1 MRDPFPFQRPE
12 YLVKYVEPIADALH
26 LRTLPLHFHEVAFA
40 FALYYFTNKC
50 VAPAI
55 SRFVFPNIYPQF
67 NARTKLN
74 WDVHIVSF
82 VQSTVICG
90 LALWV
95 MLDDDERDQMS
106 QVERVHGYTG
116 GTGLVQAFAG
126 GYFLWDLMVTVQH
139 VSVFGIGMLFHAIS
153 ALCVFSLGFVSALL
167 YTQGT
172 YSDERTNTPQR
183 PFVNFYAPTFILY
196 ELSSPFLNIHWFCD
210 KLNLTGSTLQL
221 VNGIFLLLTF
231 MSCRLFWGT
240 YQSIQVFGDIW
251 AAYKAGPITFLD
263 PTLKSYD
270 NITATDAGTTERTA
284 MLQFADGHNVPL
296 WIAFAYLASNLVLNG
311 LNWFWFAKMIE
322 TLRKRFD
329 PPLGTRRAE
338 KPSHIDIPEH
348 EKVLIEGIHVATPGV
363 GMDGKMLVPEHY
375 GINGEGK
382 VVKVE
387 AKGTHLEVEGREVR
401 NRTSTRR
408 RG

>member
-1 MRDPFPFQRPE
+1 MRDPFPLQRPE
-12 YLVKYVEPIADALH
+12 YLVKYVQPVANALH

-40 FALYYFTNKC
+40 FALYHFTNKYIS
-50 VAPAI
+50 PAI
-55 SRFVFPNIYPQF
+55 SRYFFPNIYPQF

-74 WDVHIVSF
+74 WDVHVVSF

-139 VSVFGIGMLFHAIS
+139 VSVFGVGMLFHAIS
-153 ALCVFSLGFVSALL
+153 ALCVFSLGF
-167 YTQGT
+167 
-172 YSDERTNTPQR
+172 R

-210 KLNLTGSTLQL
+210 KLSLTGSTLQL

-240 YQSIQVFGDIW
+240 YQSIRVFGDIW

-263 PTLKSYD
+263 PAIKSYD
-270 NITATDAGTTERTA
+270 NITATDAGITERTA
-284 MLQFADGHNVPL
+284 MLHFADGHNVPL

-311 LNWFWFAKMIE
+311 LNWFWFTKMIE

-375 GINGEGK
+375 GINGEGE

-387 AKGTHLEVEGREVR
+387 AKSTHLEVEGREVR
-401 NRTSTRR
+401 SRTSTRR

>member
-1 MRDPFPFQRPE
+1 
-12 YLVKYVEPIADALH
+12 
-26 LRTLPLHFHEVAFA
+26 
-40 FALYYFTNKC
+40 
-50 VAPAI
+50 
-55 SRFVFPNIYPQF
+55 
-67 NARTKLN
+67 
-74 WDVHIVSF
+74 
-82 VQSTVICG
+82 
-90 LALWV
+90 
-95 MLDDDERDQMS
+95 
-106 QVERVHGYTG
+106 
-116 GTGLVQAFAG
+116 
-126 GYFLWDLMVTVQH
+126 
-139 VSVFGIGMLFHAIS
+139 
-153 ALCVFSLGFVSALL
+153 
-167 YTQGT
+167 
-172 YSDERTNTPQR
+172 
-183 PFVNFYAPTFILY
+183 
-196 ELSSPFLNIHWFCD
+196 
-210 KLNLTGSTLQL
+210 
-221 VNGIFLLLTF
+221 

-284 MLQFADGHNVPL
+284 MLHFADGHNVPL

-387 AKGTHLEVEGREVR
+387 AKAMHLEVEGREVR
-401 NRTSTRR
+401 SRTSTRR